1 MLPMQLIG
9 SLASPF
15 VRKVRVVLAE
25 KKLEC
30 EFVLDNPWAADT
42 QLSLSNPL
50 GQVPCLIMD
59 GGEAVFDSRVI
70 VEYLD
75 TLSPVGKLIPPA
87 GRDRIE
93 VKTWEALA
101 DGLMDAGIA
110 ARLEKTWAGRA
121 EGERSAAWI
130 ERQLGKVEK
139 TLAAMSSALGE
150 KPFCFGVSL
159 GLADI
164 AVVCALDW
172 LDFRFP
178 ELADWKERYPNLQAL
193 QERMATRPS
202 FETSKPQAV

>member
-1 MLPMQLIG
+1 MQLIG

-25 KKLEC
+25 KKLDC
-30 EFVLDNPWAADT
+30 EFVLDNPWAADA
-42 QLSLSNPL
+42 QVGKSNPL

-75 TLSPVGKLIPPA
+75 TLSPVGKLLPAA
-87 GRDRIE
+87 GRDRIQ

-101 DGLMDAGIA
+101 DGLLDAAIS
-110 ARLEKTWAGRA
+110 ARLEKTWAGRSDDQ
-121 EGERSAAWI
+121 RSPAWI
-130 ERQLGKVEK
+130 ERKLGQVQSA
-139 TLAAMSSALGE
+139 LQAMSEALGE
-150 KPFCFGVSL
+150 QPFCFGVNLS
-159 GLADI
+159 LADI

-178 ELADWKERYPNLQAL
+178 ELQAWHELYPNLAQL
-193 QERMATRPS
+193 QSRCAARSS
-202 FETSKPQAV
+202 FELSQPE

>member
-1 MLPMQLIG
+1 MQLIG

-25 KKLEC
+25 KKLDYD
-30 EFVLDNPWAADT
+30 FVLDNPWAADA
-42 QLSLSNPL
+42 QVRKSNPL

-75 TLSPVGKLIPPA
+75 TLSPVGKLLPAA

-101 DGLMDAGIA
+101 DGLLDAAIS
-110 ARLEKTWAGRA
+110 ARLEKTWAGRTDA
-121 EGERSAAWI
+121 ERSPAWMARKLAA
-130 ERQLGKVEK
+130 VEA
-139 TLAAMSSALGE
+139 TLAAMHTALGD
-150 KPFCFGVSL
+150 KPYCFGVNLS
-159 GLADI
+159 LADI
-164 AVVCALDW
+164 AVACALDW

-178 ELADWKERYPNLQAL
+178 ELQAWHTQYPNLRDL
-193 QERMATRPS
+193 QQRCAERPS
-202 FETSKPQAV
+202 FQATAPSAG

>member
-1 MLPMQLIG
+1 MQLIG
-9 SLASPF
+9 SLTSPF

-25 KKLEC
+25 KKLDYD
-30 EFVLDNPWAADT
+30 FVLDNPWAADT
-42 QLSLSNPL
+42 QLSKSNPL

-75 TLSPVGKLIPPA
+75 SLSPVGKLLPPA

-101 DGLMDAGIA
+101 DGLLDAGIA
-110 ARLEKTWAGRA
+110 ARLERTWAGRSEA
-121 EGERSAAWI
+121 ERSSAWI
-130 ERQLGKVEK
+130 ERKLGKVENA
-139 TLAAMSSALGE
+139 LQAMSAALGE
-150 KPFCFGVSL
+150 QQFCFGVSL
-159 GLADI
+159 SLADI

-178 ELADWKERYPNLQAL
+178 QLQSWHERYPNLLAL
-193 QERMATRPS
+193 QTRCASRASFESTRPQ
-202 FETSKPQAV
+202 EA

>member
-1 MLPMQLIG
+1 MQLIG

-25 KKLEC
+25 KKLDYDL
-30 EFVLDNPWAADT
+30 VLDNPWAADA
-42 QLSLSNPL
+42 QVSKSNPL

-75 TLSPVGKLIPPA
+75 TLSPVGKLLPAA
-87 GRDRIE
+87 GRDRIQ

-101 DGLMDAGIA
+101 DGLLDAAIS
-110 ARLEKTWAGRA
+110 ARLEKTWGYRTDAQRCQ
-121 EGERSAAWI
+121 AWI
-130 ERQLGKVEK
+130 DRKLGQVQNA
-139 TLAAMSSALGE
+139 LAAMSEALGE
-150 KPFCFGVSL
+150 QAFCFGVSL
-159 GLADI
+159 SLADI

-178 ELADWKERYPNLQAL
+178 ELAAWHEQYPNLAGL
-193 QERMATRPS
+193 QSRLQDRAS
-202 FETSKPQAV
+202 FEQTKPQ

>member
-1 MLPMQLIG
+1 MQLIG

-25 KKLEC
+25 KKLDC
-30 EFVLDNPWAADT
+30 EWLLDNPWAADA
-42 QLSLSNPL
+42 QVQVSNPL

-75 TLSPVGKLIPPA
+75 TLSPVGKLLPAA
-87 GRDRIE
+87 GRDRIQ

-110 ARLEKTWAGRA
+110 ARLEITWAGRA
-121 EGERSAAWI
+121 EGERSQAWI
-130 ERQLGKVEK
+130 ERQLGKVENA
-139 TLAAMSSALGE
+139 LAAMSKALGE
-150 KPFCFGVSL
+150 QDFCFGVGLS
-159 GLADI
+159 LADI

-178 ELADWKERYPNLQAL
+178 ELQSWHERYPNLRQL
-193 QERMATRPS
+193 QERCAQRPS
-202 FETSKPQAV
+202 FEASKPQ

>member
-1 MLPMQLIG
+1 MKLIG
-9 SLASPF
+9 TLTSPY

-25 KKLEC
+25 KKLDYQ
-30 EFVLDNPWAADT
+30 FVLDDVWAQDT
-42 QLSLSNPL
+42 TIASANPL
-50 GQVPCLIMD
+50 GKVPCLVLE

-75 TLSPVGKLIPPA
+75 TLSPVGKLLPAA
-87 GRDRIE
+87 GRDRIQ

-121 EGERSAAWI
+121 EGERSQAWI
-130 ERQLGKVEK
+130 ERQLGKVENA
-139 TLAAMSSALGE
+139 LAAMSKALGE
-150 KPFCFGVSL
+150 QDFCFGVGLS
-159 GLADI
+159 LADI

-178 ELADWKERYPNLQAL
+178 ELQSWHERYPNLRQL
-193 QERMATRPS
+193 QERCAQRPS
-202 FETSKPQAV
+202 FEASKPQ